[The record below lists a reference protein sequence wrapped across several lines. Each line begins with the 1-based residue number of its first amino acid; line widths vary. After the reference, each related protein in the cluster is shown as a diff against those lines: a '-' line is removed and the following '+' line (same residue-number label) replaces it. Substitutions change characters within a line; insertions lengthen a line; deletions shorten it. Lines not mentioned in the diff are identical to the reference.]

1 MRKKGLFVTLT
12 LAFIVLCSSVA
23 NAASFAYCYGVFY
36 HTDSQIQSYV
46 VTGIDSVVDS
56 IQQKGWL
63 YNDDAFANYNI
74 NGTTIPATYSQ
85 TPVFASNPA
94 GLQEWRL
101 DGWHTATDNGF
112 TLGSRD
118 SQSWAEI

>member
-1 MRKKGLFVTLT
+1 MRRKGLFVTLT
-12 LAFIVLCSSVA
+12 LSFILLCSSVA
-23 NAASFAYCYGVFY
+23 YAASFSYCYGVFY

-63 YNDDAFANYNI
+63 YMDGNYVQYNI
-74 NGTTIPATYSQ
+74 SGSFNSTYSQ
-85 TPVFASNPA
+85 TPVFYSNPA
-94 GLQEWRL
+94 GLQDWDL
-101 DGWHTATDNGF
+101 DGWHTATDNGI

-118 SQSWAEI
+118 SISYAEI